1 MSRKHFVALA
11 QQLRNVKPS
20 TDEREQF
27 AQWVRAVDA
36 ISAAARHF
44 NPRFD
49 ANRFRVAC
57 GIN

>member
-1 MSRKHFVALA
+1 
-11 QQLRNVKPS
+11 
-20 TDEREQF
+20 
-27 AQWVRAVDA
+27 VRAVDA